1 MAREVSSKKI
11 AAVLVVTACFLA
23 AVLWEVDFELAM
35 LSLSEANKFLFV
47 PMALCYLLGHT
58 LRSVRLWILLEQ
70 QRPFK
75 RIFAINSVGFLAINV
90 MPLRMGELVR
100 PYLLFEKESIPI
112 SRSLAAVLLE
122 RLLDMSMLLILL
134 LGVAWVVELPP
145 QGIELG
151 GVDLIAVGQRGTG
164 ILILVGLVA
173 GSLFVWGGE
182 RVDVLLMR
190 LPRGSKLL
198 TFARS
203 FRKGLATLFS
213 QPIRALLLLFISLSI
228 WAL

>member
-1 MAREVSSKKI
+1 MAREVSKNKI
-11 AAVLVVTACFLA
+11 AIVLVVTVCFLI
-23 AVLWEVDFELAM
+23 AVLWEVDFHQAM
-35 LSLSEANKFLFV
+35 QALSQTNKVLFL

-70 QRPFK
+70 ERPFK

-100 PYLLFEKESIPI
+100 PYLLLEKEGVPI

-134 LGVAWVVELPP
+134 LGVAWVVDLPP

-151 GVDLIAVGQRGTG
+151 G
-164 ILILVGLVA
+164 
-173 GSLFVWGGE
+173 
-182 RVDVLLMR
+182 
-190 LPRGSKLL
+190 
-198 TFARS
+198 
-203 FRKGLATLFS
+203 
-213 QPIRALLLLFISLSI
+213 
-228 WAL
+228 